1 MGHPMF
7 DPGRC
12 SIETSVGNNH
22 RCFLHLFHPTLGLG
36 ATKLQVDKLLW
47 EVFGCHRF
55 QHGTGALGLLE
66 TGHWV
71 GWFFD
76 ILMVEEAAHFTIF
89 EEKGKHDIYIYDL
102 IIFDKGEREASEQ
115 EWKPLCIVCLIKMS
129 LRKPC
134 KKKATYVS
142 NPSQSFQPIFDID
155 QYFGLPKQGVPQ
167 NELVYRIFPI
177 EIAIFGCT
185 VLHLQSYPW
194 NLISRWLVPQY
205 IPILILF
212 LQGGAPEL

>member
-1 MGHPMF
+1 MIEHDQFLYPWGTPCLTQADVQLKHLQEITIGVSCIFSILLWAWEPQNSRWISSS
-7 DPGRC
+7 GKC
-12 SIETSVGNNH
+12 SDVIDSNTGQALWAYWRPATGLDDSSI
-22 RCFLHLFHPTLGLG
+22 FSWLKKLPTLQFLRRKEN
-36 ATKLQVDKLLW
+36 T
-47 EVFGCHRF
+47 
-55 QHGTGALGLLE
+55 T
-66 TGHWV
+66 
-71 GWFFD
+71 
-76 ILMVEEAAHFTIF
+76 
-89 EEKGKHDIYIYDL
+89 YIYDL

-185 VLHLQSYPW
+185 VLHLQSYP
-194 NLISRWLVPQY
+194 
-205 IPILILF
+205 
-212 LQGGAPEL
+212 

>member
-1 MGHPMF
+1 
-7 DPGRC
+7 
-12 SIETSVGNNH
+12 
-22 RCFLHLFHPTLGLG
+22 
-36 ATKLQVDKLLW
+36 
-47 EVFGCHRF
+47 
-55 QHGTGALGLLE
+55 
-66 TGHWV
+66 
-71 GWFFD
+71 
-76 ILMVEEAAHFTIF
+76 MVEEAAHFTIF

-177 EIAIFGCT
+177 EIAIF
-185 VLHLQSYPW
+185 VNEVQYNQKWQS
-194 NLISRWLVPQY
+194 Q
-205 IPILILF
+205 
-212 LQGGAPEL
+212 